1 MNETLTFLRFEDLD
15 NKVEAKDLIM
25 KEIASL
31 LDRNDEVNISAIALN
46 DEYKL
51 STACINY
58 RANPADDKAYGAMD
72 IKTNRWVSKD
82 LYTHLLHMQHL
93 IDSSTDLFLEDK

>member
-1 MNETLTFLRFEDLD
+1 MSETFTLLR
-15 NKVEAKDLIM
+15 VEAKDLIM

-31 LDRNDEVNISAIALN
+31 LDRNDEVNISVLALN

-51 STACINY
+51 STAYINY
-58 RANPADDKAYGAMD
+58 QVNAAGDKAYGAMD
-72 IKTNRWVSKD
+72 IKTNRRVSKD
-82 LYTHLLHMQHL
+82 LYTRLLRIQHL